1 MAFDYKP
8 FIKSLTDRPGV
19 YQMYDED
26 QQILYV
32 GKAKNLKNRLGS
44 YFRSNAHTPKTQV
57 LVKRIASIEVTLTAT
72 EAEALILEQNLIKQ
86 QRPPYNV
93 MLRDDK
99 SYPYIFVSDQEWPR
113 LAFHRGAKKK
123 KGQYFGPFPNAQATR
138 ETLSMLQKVFKV
150 RQCEDSFFKNRS
162 RPCLQY
168 QIERCSAPCVN
179 LVEQDSYQQD
189 LKHSIDL
196 LKGDNEKLGQELI
209 EQMNQAAE
217 NLDYENAARL
227 RDQLNGIR
235 LIQADQTIEKGKGN
249 LDVISAALDGDESC
263 VHILYIRQGKIIG
276 SRSFFPRLQLQESS
290 AELLETF
297 LSQHYLTGPE
307 ARVPTELL
315 ISAEFESME
324 TLEEALYQH
333 CKRKVAIRKPKRG
346 RGLEW
351 LQIAGK
357 AAEQNLIG
365 RKASKQSYERRLIN
379 LSESLKLGSEL
390 QRMECYDISHTQGN
404 QTVGSCV
411 VFDREGPSK
420 KDYRRFNVE
429 GITGGDDY
437 AAMEQVL
444 RRRFSRLQKG
454 EGTLP
459 DMLVIDGGKGQLN
472 KAGQVMQDLGIV
484 GVELL
489 GVAKGTTRKSGW
501 ERFFLGDDAQEI
513 VLDASSP
520 GFHLL
525 QHIRDE
531 AHRFAITGH
540 KARRGRKFVESPLQE
555 IPGIGDK
562 RRKRLVDYF
571 GGYKGIEAASASDL
585 SKVDGIS
592 KDLAQTIYDYF
603 HGS

>member
-8 FIKSLTDRPGV
+8 FLKSLTDRPGV
-19 YQMYDED
+19 YQMYDQD

-32 GKAKNLKNRLGS
+32 GKAKNLKNRVSS
-44 YFRSNAHTPKTQV
+44 YFRSKTHTPKTQV
-57 LVKRIASIEVTLTAT
+57 LVKRIASIEVTVTAT

-113 LAFHRGAKKK
+113 LGFHRGAKKK

-150 RQCEDSFFKNRS
+150 RQCDDSFFKNRS

-179 LVEQDSYQQD
+179 LVEQGRYQQD

-196 LKGDNEKLGQELI
+196 LKGDNEKLSRELI
-209 EQMNQAAE
+209 EQMNEAAE
-217 NLDYENAARL
+217 KLDYENAARL
-227 RDQLNGIR
+227 RDQVNGIR
-235 LIQADQTIEKGKGN
+235 IIQADQAIEKGKGN
-249 LDVISAALDGDESC
+249 LDVVSATLEGDEGC
-263 VHILYIRQGKIIG
+263 VHMLYVRQGRIIG
-276 SRSFFPRLQLQESS
+276 SRSFFPKVQLEQDSP
-290 AELLETF
+290 ELLETF

-307 ARVPTELL
+307 ARVPAELL
-315 ISAEFESME
+315 VSASFDSREV
-324 TLEEALYQH
+324 LEEALYQH
-333 CKRKVAIRKPKRG
+333 CKRKISIRKPQRG

-365 RKASKQSYERRLIN
+365 RKASKQSYERRLNN
-379 LSESLKLGSEL
+379 LSEALKLDARL

-411 VFDREGPSK
+411 VFDSQGPSK
-420 KDYRRFNVE
+420 KDYRRFNIE

-444 RRRFSRLQKG
+444 RRRFTRLQKG
-454 EGTLP
+454 EGMMP
-459 DMLVIDGGKGQLN
+459 DIIVIDGGKGQLN
-472 KAGQVMQDLGIV
+472 KASEVLQDLAV
-484 GVELL
+484 KGVELL
-489 GVAKGTTRKSGW
+489 GVAKGSTRKSGW
-501 ERFFLGDDAQEI
+501 ERFFLGDDSREI
-513 VLDASSP
+513 ILEPTSP

-540 KARRGRKFVESPLQE
+540 KARRSKKFVESPLQE

-562 RRKRLVDYF
+562 RRKNLVEHF
-571 GGYKGIEAASASDL
+571 GGYKGIEGASVGDL
-585 SKVDGIS
+585 SKVNGIS
-592 KDLAQTIYDYF
+592 KELAQTIYDYF

>member
-8 FIKSLTDRPGV
+8 FLKSLTDRPGV

-32 GKAKNLKNRLGS
+32 GKAKNLKNRVSS
-44 YFRSNAHTPKTQV
+44 YFRTKVQTPKTQV
-57 LVKRIASIEVTLTAT
+57 LVKRIVSIEVTITAT

-113 LAFHRGAKKK
+113 LGFHRGAKKK

-150 RQCEDSFFKNRS
+150 RQCDDSFFKNRS

-179 LVEQDSYQQD
+179 LVDEERYQQD
-189 LKHSIDL
+189 LKHSLDL
-196 LKGDNEKLGQELI
+196 LKGENEKLSGELI
-209 EQMNQAAE
+209 QQMNQASE
-217 NLDYENAARL
+217 QLDFENAARL

-235 LIQADQTIEKGKGN
+235 LIQSDQAIEKGKGS
-249 LDVISAALDGDESC
+249 LDVISGALDGDESC
-263 VHILYIRQGKIIG
+263 VHMLYIRQGRIMG
-276 SRSFFPRLQLQESS
+276 SRSFFPKVQLEENSS
-290 AELLETF
+290 ELLESF

-307 ARVPTELL
+307 ARVPAELL
-315 ISAEFESME
+315 VSAEFESLI
-324 TLEEALYQH
+324 TLEQALHQY
-333 CKRKVAIRKPKRG
+333 CNRKISIRKPQRG

-357 AAEQNLIG
+357 AAEENLIG
-365 RKASKQSYERRLIN
+365 RKASKQSYERRLNN
-379 LSESLKLGSEL
+379 LSELLKLGSLL
-390 QRMECYDISHTQGN
+390 QRLECYDISHTQGN

-411 VFDREGPSK
+411 VFDHEGPSK
-420 KDYRRFNVE
+420 KDYRRFNIE

-444 RRRFSRLQKG
+444 RRRFTRLQKG
-454 EGTLP
+454 EGQMP
-459 DMLVIDGGKGQLN
+459 DMIVIDGGKGQLN
-472 KAGQVMQDLGIV
+472 KASEVLQDLNV
-484 GVELL
+484 KGVELL

-501 ERFFLGDDAQEI
+501 ERFFLGDDSREV
-513 VLDASSP
+513 VLEPTSP

-540 KARRGRKFVESPLQE
+540 KARRGKKFVESPLQD
-555 IPGIGDK
+555 IPGIGAK
-562 RRKRLVDYF
+562 RRKSLVEHF
-571 GGYKGIEAASASDL
+571 GGYKGIEGASVGDL
-585 SKVDGIS
+585 AKVEGIS
-592 KDLAQTIYDYF
+592 KDLAQSIYDYF
-603 HGS
+603 HGN

>member
-1 MAFDYKP
+1 MFDYKP
-8 FIKSLTDRPGV
+8 FLKSLTDRPGI

-32 GKAKNLKNRLGS
+32 GKAKNLKNRVSS
-44 YFRSNAHTPKTQV
+44 YFRSKSHTAKTQV
-57 LVKRIASIEVTLTAT
+57 LVKRIASIEVTVTAT

-86 QRPPYNV
+86 QHPPYNV

-99 SYPYIFVSDQEWPR
+99 SYPYIFISDQEWPR
-113 LAFHRGAKKK
+113 LGFHRGAKKK

-150 RQCEDSFFKNRS
+150 RQCDDSFFKNRS

-179 LVEQDSYQQD
+179 MVDQDRYRQD

-196 LKGDNEKLGQELI
+196 LKGDNEKLSGELI
-209 EQMNQAAE
+209 KQMNDASEQ
-217 NLDYENAARL
+217 LDYENAARL
-227 RDQLNGIR
+227 RDQVNGIR
-235 LIQADQTIEKGKGN
+235 LIQADQAIEKGKGN
-249 LDVISAALDGDESC
+249 LDVVSAVLEGDEGC
-263 VHILYIRQGKIIG
+263 VHMLYVRQGRIIG
-276 SRSFFPRLQLQESS
+276 SRSFFPKVQLEQNS

-307 ARVPTELL
+307 ARVPAELL
-315 ISAEFESME
+315 VSAHFDSIDV
-324 TLEEALYQH
+324 LEEALYQY
-333 CKRKVAIRKPKRG
+333 CSRKITIRKPQRG

-365 RKASKQSYERRLIN
+365 RKASKQSYERRLNN
-379 LSESLKLGSEL
+379 LSEALKLGSQL

-411 VFDREGPSK
+411 VFDAQGPSK
-420 KDYRRFNVE
+420 KDYRRFNIE

-444 RRRFSRLQKG
+444 RRRFTRLQKG
-454 EGTLP
+454 EGSMP
-459 DMLVIDGGKGQLN
+459 DIIVIDGGKGQLN
-472 KAGQVMQDLGIV
+472 TASEVLQDLGV
-484 GVELL
+484 KGVELL

-501 ERFFLGDDAQEI
+501 ERFFLGNDSREVI
-513 VLDASSP
+513 LEPTSP

-540 KARRGRKFVESPLQE
+540 KARRSKKFVESPLQE

-562 RRKRLVDYF
+562 RRKSLVDHF
-571 GGYKGIEAASASDL
+571 GGYKGIESASVGDL

-592 KDLAQTIYDYF
+592 KELAQTIYDYF
-603 HGS
+603 HGG